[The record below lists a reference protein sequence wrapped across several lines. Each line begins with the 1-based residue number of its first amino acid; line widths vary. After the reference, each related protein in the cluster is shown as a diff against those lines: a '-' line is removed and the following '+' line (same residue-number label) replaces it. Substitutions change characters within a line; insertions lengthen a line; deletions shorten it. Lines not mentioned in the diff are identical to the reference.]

1 MLNFICNIAYT
12 RHTEKLPL
20 NLSSGKVKPD
30 FFHCQGEVCF
40 LSEELLS
47 ELLIVVFLTS
57 TLLALVQTPILGDS
71 QHYCSPWQSSTQW
84 DNLLALLE
92 LFLLSSPGLQ
102 DFHVSSHSAQFLWQ
116 TMVCLP
122 FCLLHDKILSQT
134 DLQLSGNAHNKS
146 ISLPPFHL
154 LLESRIP
161 FPVPHLLVSKSYIPI
176 LSFSDLFLQV
186 F

>member
-92 LFLLSSPGLQ
+92 LFLLS
-102 DFHVSSHSAQFLWQ
+102 
-116 TMVCLP
+116 
-122 FCLLHDKILSQT
+122 CLLDSRT
-134 DLQLSGNAHNKS
+134 SMS
-146 ISLPPFHL
+146 PPTQH
-154 LLESRIP
+154 
-161 FPVPHLLVSKSYIPI
+161 
-176 LSFSDLFLQV
+176 SFSDRLWCACPSVSYMTRFFLRLTSS
-186 F
+186 